1 MIQPF
6 PEVYHAHR
14 ITTPVFSGPARRVT
28 GQGMDTTYSVV
39 ISCYYRY
46 ILCLLGGRA
55 GAVQSD
61 PVQPEIGSARRETGR
76 GYDDITTTV
85 KSYLM

>member
-39 ISCYYRY
+39 TSCYYRY

-55 GAVQSD
+55 GAVPSD
-61 PVQPEIGSARRETGR
+61 PVQTISGSARREIR
-76 GYDDITTTV
+76 KGYDDITTTV
-85 KSYLM
+85 KSYLV